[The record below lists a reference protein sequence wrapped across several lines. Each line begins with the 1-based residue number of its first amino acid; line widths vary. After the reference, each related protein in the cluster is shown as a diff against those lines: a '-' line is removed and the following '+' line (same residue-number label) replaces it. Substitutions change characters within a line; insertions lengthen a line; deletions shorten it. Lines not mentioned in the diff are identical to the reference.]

1 MHRSRSVP
9 LLLLLLLLFRL
20 SLRAPCRFCDRCTT
34 RANGH
39 VADVP
44 RDAVAT
50 GHHLLTGTAIGLIV
64 EDVATDQNSGRIEG
78 FDLHASRIRRTVVA
92 EWLHVDFVGD
102 RPCGPQMSGV
112 LVGAWDLEI
121 EGPHGTADA
130 GVGAPLP
137 NDPGLIPESFVYLT
151 SRHSGTAHENRN

>member
-1 MHRSRSVP
+1 M
-9 LLLLLLLLFRL
+9 
-20 SLRAPCRFCDRCTT
+20 
-34 RANGH
+34 
-39 VADVP
+39 
-44 RDAVAT
+44 
-50 GHHLLTGTAIGLIV
+50 
-64 EDVATDQNSGRIEG
+64 
-78 FDLHASRIRRTVVA
+78 ASRIRRTVVA

-151 SRHSGTAHENRN
+151 SRHSGTAMKIATDCRLSHYQTIPECHSPSSTLVSEGDCLPCVGKSASVALPPESRTRRQNNYIIRA